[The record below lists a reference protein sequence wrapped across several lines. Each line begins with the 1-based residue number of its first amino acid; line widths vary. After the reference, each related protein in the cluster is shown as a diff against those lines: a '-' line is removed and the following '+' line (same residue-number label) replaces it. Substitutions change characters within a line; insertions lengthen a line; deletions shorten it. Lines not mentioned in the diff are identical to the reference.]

1 MAYGKSSAQLEQEVE
16 AQRSRLE
23 SRIDEIQRRLTPGRL
38 IDEMLNY
45 ARTSS
50 GTTFVNNL
58 GRSVKANPL
67 PVALTGVGLAW
78 LMARANMPA
87 ESADTADTTDARI
100 AGARR
105 YARVQGSALR
115 RLRQATDETGK
126 SYVEFA
132 DEAGARFRAT
142 SDEMGNRAGQFIDQA
157 GEAYH
162 GFTDEA
168 GNRVKTF
175 LDETGATLVEAQG
188 WASDAWEGAGTR
200 LGAIGG
206 GLAAGADAARRRAVD
221 TGGQLKGGAS
231 SAGNAVAELLRQQPL
246 VGGAIAFAIGA
257 ALASALPP
265 TEQEDE
271 LVGETADEVKARASE
286 FVGNAYEEGK
296 QQLDTAFEEVREEAA
311 AAYAETRP
319 ETDRTTGSVH

>member
-1 MAYGKSSAQLEQEVE
+1 MANGKSAAQLEQEVE
-16 AQRSRLE
+16 AQRNRLE
-23 SRIDEIQRRLTPGRL
+23 SNIGEIQRRLTPGRL

-45 ARTSS
+45 ARGSS
-50 GTTFVNNL
+50 GAAFVNNL

-78 LMARANMPA
+78 LMARANMPT
-87 ESADTADTTDARI
+87 ESGAGTTDKQA
-100 AGARR
+100 AEARR
-105 YARVQGSALR
+105 YARVQGKALR
-115 RLRQATDETGK
+115 RLRQGSDETGRT
-126 SYVEFA
+126 YAEFA

-142 SDEMGNRAGQFIDQA
+142 SDELGNRTGQFVNQA

-162 GFTDEA
+162 GFTNEA
-168 GNRVKTF
+168 GDRVKTF
-175 LDETGATLVEAQG
+175 LDETGATLGEAQG
-188 WASDAWEGAGTR
+188 WASDVWEEAGTR

-206 GLAAGADAARRRAVD
+206 GIVAGADAARRQATD
-221 TGGQLKGGAS
+221 TGGRLRDNAG
-231 SAGNAVAELLRQQPL
+231 SAGNAIAELLREQPL

-271 LVGETADEVKARASE
+271 LVGETADEIKARAGE
-286 FVGNAYEEGK
+286 FVGDAYEEGK
-296 QQLDTAFEEVREEAA
+296 QQLNTAFDEVREEAA
-311 AAYAETRP
+311 AAYTETRP

>member
-1 MAYGKSSAQLEQEVE
+1 MASNGKSSAQLEQEVE

-23 SRIDEIQRRLTPGRL
+23 SDIDEIQRRLTPGRL

-87 ESADTADTTDARI
+87 ETATDTTEART
-100 AGARR
+100 AEARR
-105 YARVQGSALR
+105 YARVTGSALR
-115 RLRQATDETGK
+115 RLRQATDETGNT
-126 SYVEFA
+126 YVEFA

-142 SDEMGNRAGQFIDQA
+142 SDELGNRAGHFIDQA
-157 GEAYH
+157 GETYH

-175 LDETGATLVEAQG
+175 LDETGATLAEAQG

-206 GLAAGADAARRRAVD
+206 GIAAGADAARRRAVD

-231 SAGNAVAELLRQQPL
+231 SAGNAIAELLREQPL

-271 LVGETADEVKARASE
+271 LVGETADEIKARAGE

-296 QQLDTAFEEVREEAA
+296 QQLNTAFDEVREEAA
-311 AAYAETRP
+311 AAYTETRP
-319 ETDRTTGSVH
+319 EADRTTGSVH

>member
-16 AQRSRLE
+16 AQRTRLE
-23 SRIDEIQRRLTPGRL
+23 SDIDEIQRRLTPGRL

-87 ESADTADTTDARI
+87 ETTTGVRI
-100 AGARR
+100 AEARR
-105 YARVQGSALR
+105 YARVTGSALR

-132 DEAGARFRAT
+132 DEAGARFRAS

-168 GNRVKTF
+168 GNRVRTF
-175 LDETGATLVEAQG
+175 LDETGAKLAEAQG
-188 WASDAWEGAGTR
+188 WASDVWEGAGTR
-200 LGAIGG
+200 LGALGG
-206 GLAAGADAARRRAVD
+206 GIAAGADAARQRAAD

-231 SAGNAVAELLRQQPL
+231 SAGNAIAELLREQPL

-271 LVGETADEVKARASE
+271 LVGETADQIKARAGE

-296 QQLDTAFEEVREEAA
+296 QQLNTAFEEVREEAA